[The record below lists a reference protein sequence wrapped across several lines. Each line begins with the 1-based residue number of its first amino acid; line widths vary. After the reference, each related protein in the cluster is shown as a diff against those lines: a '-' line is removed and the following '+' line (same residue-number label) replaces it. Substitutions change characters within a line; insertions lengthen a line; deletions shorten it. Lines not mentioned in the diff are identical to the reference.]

1 MTAVRADTRQLSVPA
16 GGAESAAALW
26 RHARC
31 NATFI
36 MRTMTLQSIERRARG
51 AEFDYGF
58 RPMRNARWYKRA
70 QAWLLSR
77 TNRRY
82 EVMVADEKRAL
93 LSPLAGTVLEIGPG
107 GGNNLAFL
115 QRQHGIR
122 WIGVEPNPFFHE
134 RLRARGGR
142 LGIEVDV
149 RAATAEALPVADHS
163 VDAVV
168 STLVLCSVHDPEA
181 ALREVRRVLR
191 PGGRFVFVEH
201 VAAPRGTGLCLA
213 QRTLRPVWRAFSDNC
228 HPDRD
233 TGRLIAAAG
242 FADVELRRFRLPVP
256 IMGPHIAGV
265 ARV

>member
-1 MTAVRADTRQLSVPA
+1 MSVST
-16 GGAESAAALW
+16 GGAESVAQVW

-36 MRTMTLQSIERRARG
+36 MRTMAMKSIERHARD
-51 AEFDYGF
+51 AALDYGF
-58 RPMRNARWYKRA
+58 RPMRNAGWYKRA
-70 QAWLLSR
+70 QAWLLSG

-82 EVMVADEKRAL
+82 EAMVAEEKLAL

-115 QRQHGIR
+115 QRGVR

-134 RLRARGGR
+134 RLRARGER
-142 LGIEVDV
+142 LGIDVDV
-149 RAATAEALPVADHS
+149 RAATAEALPVAEHA
-163 VDAVV
+163 VDAVI
-168 STLVLCSVHDPEA
+168 SSLVLCSVRDPAA

-191 PGGRFVFVEH
+191 PGGRFVFIEH
-201 VAAPRGTGLCLA
+201 VAAPHGTGLHAA
-213 QRTLRPVWRAFSDNC
+213 QRVLSPVWRAFSDGC

-233 TGRLIAAAG
+233 TGRLIEEAG
-242 FADVELRRFRLPVP
+242 FAAVDLRRFRLPVP

-265 ARV
+265 ARA

>member
-1 MTAVRADTRQLSVPA
+1 M
-16 GGAESAAALW
+16 E
-26 RHARC
+26 
-31 NATFI
+31 
-36 MRTMTLQSIERRARG
+36 TMERRDG
-51 AEFDYGF
+51 NQQLEYGF

-70 QAWLLSR
+70 QAWLLSG

-115 QRQHGIR
+115 STLQRGGR
-122 WIGVEPNPFFHE
+122 WIGVEPNPFFHD
-134 RLRARGGR
+134 RLRARGER
-142 LGIEVDV
+142 LAIEVDV
-149 RAATAEALPVADHS
+149 RTATAEALPAADRS
-163 VDAVV
+163 VDSVI
-168 STLVLCSVHDPEA
+168 STLVLCSVRDPVA

-201 VAAPRGTGLCLA
+201 VAAPHGTGLHA
-213 QRTLRPVWRAFSDNC
+213 VQRAVRPIWRALSDGC

-233 TGRLIAAAG
+233 TGLLIEEAG
-242 FADVELRRFRLPVP
+242 FASVELRRFRLPVP
-256 IMGPHIAGV
+256 VMGPHIAGV

>member
-1 MTAVRADTRQLSVPA
+1 MTI
-16 GGAESAAALW
+16 E
-26 RHARC
+26 
-31 NATFI
+31 
-36 MRTMTLQSIERRARG
+36 SIERRPREAQL
-51 AEFDYGF
+51 DYGF

-70 QAWLLSR
+70 QAWLLSG

-82 EVMVADEKRAL
+82 EAMVAEEKVAL

-115 QRQHGIR
+115 STLSTLSTRQRGGR

-134 RLRARGGR
+134 RLRARGER
-142 LGIEVDV
+142 LGIDVEV

-163 VDAVV
+163 VDAVI
-168 STLVLCSVHDPEA
+168 SSLVLCSVRDPAA

-201 VAAPRGTGLCLA
+201 VAAAHGTGLHAA
-213 QRTLRPVWRAFSDNC
+213 QRALSPVWRALSDGC

-233 TGRLIAAAG
+233 TGRLIEAAG
-242 FADVELRRFRLPVP
+242 FAALDLRRFRLPVP

-265 ARV
+265 ARA